1 MWASHR
7 WPGPRFSLCPGSP
20 DCPVNP
26 QGGPQG
32 WGKALLGDPGR
43 GGGQQGSVD
52 EGKASRALPGKSPW
66 VGRHCLPALVAPQL
80 GRRFW
85 NRQRGGG
92 LGGFRSPRGSPWPPR
107 PVPFPV
113 SSSPQVG
120 STQGVASELLR
131 LKSSYLLSCSLLR
144 LLWCPSL
151 EQLFRGKQWLWIS
164 PDMVCQGRVFLL
176 LPSCESRRT
185 SLPEPQLP
193 LLHCPSRG
201 PPGGGRAQDWGPGS
215 PAEGTLG
222 GSCGEFWE
230 GLLPLVRGLL
240 GPCPWRDAGLG
251 QQGMQRPG
259 SLGERSLEGNSV
271 SRPPSPLL
279 VITLGHLGSALP
291 DSSEEHLL
299 SSCQTRLGAF
309 LGAWHD

>member
-1 MWASHR
+1 MSRVPILACEP
-7 WPGPRFSLCPGSP
+7 PGWSPGTGEGPAWRPR
-20 DCPVNP
+20 
-26 QGGPQG
+26 
-32 WGKALLGDPGR
+32 AGR
-43 GGGQQGSVD
+43 RPTGSVD

-85 NRQRGGG
+85 SRQRGGG
-92 LGGFRSPRGSPWPPR
+92 LGGFQSPPGSPWPPQ

-120 STQGVASELLR
+120 STHAQGVASLL
-131 LKSSYLLSCSLLR
+131 K

-151 EQLFRGKQWLWIS
+151 EQLFRGKQWLRIN
-164 PDMVCQGRVFLL
+164 PDMVCQGRVFLVL
-176 LPSCESRRT
+176 LSCESRRT
-185 SLPEPQLP
+185 SLPELQLP
-193 LLHCPSRG
+193 LLHCPSHG
-201 PPGGGRAQDWGPGS
+201 PLGGGRVRDWGPGS

-230 GLLPLVRGLL
+230 GLLPLVHGLL

-251 QQGMQRPG
+251 QPGRQRPG
-259 SLGERSLEGNSV
+259 SLGERSLGGNSV